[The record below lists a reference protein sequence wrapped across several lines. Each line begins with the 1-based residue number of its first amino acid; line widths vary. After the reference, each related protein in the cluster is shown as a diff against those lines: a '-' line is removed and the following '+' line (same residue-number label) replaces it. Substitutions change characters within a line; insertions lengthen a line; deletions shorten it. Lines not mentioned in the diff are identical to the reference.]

1 MRCLPY
7 NRRLV
12 LGDRVIPMLQQMRNL
27 LGGWPAKIIF
37 GLLVF
42 VFSFFGIEGY
52 FQAQNETWIA
62 KVDGHEI
69 SQQDFTN
76 ALNNAR
82 QQQLAQA
89 GSNADAS
96 EFDKPAFKQK
106 VLDQLINRQL
116 LLNLNG
122 KLGVVVPDSAVRA
135 QIAQVPQFQV
145 DGRFN
150 ADAYVATLAASN
162 QTPQQYQDE
171 VRDSLAPGQLAAPV
185 ANTAFATDAEVDAY
199 LKLRTQ
205 TRDFKYVE
213 LAEPPAPDTQVSDAD
228 IAAWYKSHTQDF
240 MTPEEVSVHYIE
252 LDAANMKVDAA
263 TDEASLKE
271 RYQKEKSRFT
281 LPEQREAAHI
291 LIKVPPNATPAQQK
305 AALAQ
310 AEKVDKL
317 AKAPGA
323 DFAKLAEQY
332 SDDLGSKNQGGDLG
346 WLQKGDTDPA
356 FENALFSMQ
365 KGQISDPVLSPEG
378 YHIID
383 LKDIRSGQV
392 KPFSEVRDQLAAE
405 AEKEARDTQ
414 YSDVA
419 GKLTDLSYQDP
430 TSLAPAA
437 KALGLTVQTTPLFTR
452 EGGSSGITAN
462 KAVVKAA
469 FSDQVLTQG
478 NSSDPIDLGPNHI
491 VIIHVADHQPT
502 KPKPLAEVSDTIRK
516 DILQARA
523 EAAAKKRADS
533 LLAQLQKSGDLD
545 AVAKSAG
552 AEVKQAS
559 AVERDSKAYDP
570 QLLKAVFAM
579 PQPAKDQGSQDLVP
593 LSQGRYALVVLNA
606 VHPGVASNVPKQEQE
621 ILREQMAQVIGSQ
634 DIDGLLAALRAH
646 AKIEVAKDRM

>member
-1 MRCLPY
+1 
-7 NRRLV
+7 
-12 LGDRVIPMLQQMRNL
+12 MLQTLRDK

-37 GLLVF
+37 GLMVF

-52 FQAQNETWIA
+52 FTAHNETWVA

-82 QQQLAQA
+82 QQQLAQP
-89 GSNADAS
+89 GNTADAA
-96 EFDKPAFKQK
+96 ELAKPAFKQK
-106 VLDQLINRQL
+106 VLDQLINQQL
-116 LLNLNG
+116 LLNLNE
-122 KLGVVVPDSAVRA
+122 KLGVVVPDSEVRA

-150 ADAYVATLAASN
+150 PDAYLATLAASN
-162 QTPQQYQDE
+162 KSPQQYQDE
-171 VRDSLAPGQLAAPV
+171 VRSSLAPSQLAAPV
-185 ANTAFATDAEVDAY
+185 ANTAFATNAEVDAY
-199 LKLRTQ
+199 LKLRMQ
-205 TRDFKYVE
+205 TRDFRYVD
-213 LAEPPAPDTQVSDAD
+213 LIEPPAPDTAVSDAE
-228 IAAWYKSHTQDF
+228 IAAWYKSHTRDF

-263 TDEASLKE
+263 TDEAALKA
-271 RYQKEKSRFT
+271 RYEKEKSRFT
-281 LPEQREAAHI
+281 LPEQREASHI

-305 AALAQ
+305 AALAKAQ
-310 AEKVDKL
+310 QVDKL

-323 DFAKLAEQY
+323 DFAKLAQEY

-356 FENALFSMQ
+356 FEHALFSMQ

-383 LKDIRSGQV
+383 LKDVRSGQA
-392 KPFSEVRDQLAAE
+392 KSFAEVHDQLAAE
-405 AEKEARDTQ
+405 AAKEARENQ
-414 YSDVA
+414 YSDIA

-452 EGGSSGITAN
+452 QGAASGIAAN

-469 FSDQVLTQG
+469 FSDQVLAQG
-478 NSSDPIDLGPNHI
+478 NSSDPVDLGPDHI
-491 VIIHVADHQPT
+491 VVIHVADHQPA
-502 KPKPLAEVSDTIRK
+502 KPKPLSEVSDTIRK

-523 EAAAKKRADS
+523 EAAAKKQADS
-533 LLAQLQKSGDLD
+533 LFAQLQKSGDLE

-559 AVERDSKAYDP
+559 TVARDSKAYDP
-570 QLLKAVFAM
+570 QLLKAVFSM
-579 PQPAKDQGSQDLVP
+579 PQPATNKPTRNIVP
-593 LSQGRYALVVLNA
+593 LPNGRYALVALDA
-606 VHPGVASNVPKQEQE
+606 VHPGDAASMPKQEKD
-621 ILREQMAQVIGSQ
+621 IWREQMSQAIGVQ
-634 DIDGLLAALRAH
+634 DIDGLLDALRAH
-646 AKIEVAKDRM
+646 AKIETAPDRM

>member
-1 MRCLPY
+1 
-7 NRRLV
+7 
-12 LGDRVIPMLQQMRNL
+12 MLQTLRDK

-37 GLLVF
+37 GLMVF

-52 FQAQNETWIA
+52 FQAQNETWVA

-82 QQQLAQA
+82 QQQLAQP
-89 GSNADAS
+89 GNTVDAA
-96 EFDKPAFKQK
+96 ELDKPAFKQK

-116 LLNLNG
+116 LLNLND
-122 KLGVVVPDSAVRA
+122 KLGVAVPDSEIRA

-150 ADAYVATLAASN
+150 ADAYLATLAASN
-162 QTPQQYQDE
+162 KTPQQYQDE
-171 VRDSLAPGQLAAPV
+171 VRADLAPSQLAAPV
-185 ANTAFATDAEVDAY
+185 ANTAFATNAEVDAY
-199 LKLRTQ
+199 LKLRMQ
-205 TRDFKYVE
+205 TRDFHYVE
-213 LAEPPAPDTQVSDAD
+213 LAEPTPPDTQVSDAD
-228 IAAWYKSHTQDF
+228 IAAWYKSHTGDF
-240 MTPEEVSVHYIE
+240 MTPEQVSVHYVE

-271 RYQKEKSRFT
+271 RYEKEKSRFT

-310 AEKVDKL
+310 AEKIDKL

-323 DFAKLAEQY
+323 DFAKLAQEY

-346 WLQKGDTDPA
+346 WLQKGDTDAA

-383 LKDIRSGQV
+383 LKDVRAGQV
-392 KPFSEVRDQLAAE
+392 KPFSDVRDQLTAE
-405 AEKEARDTQ
+405 AQKEAREGQ
-414 YSDVA
+414 YSDIA

-430 TSLAPAA
+430 TSLDPAA
-437 KALGLTVQTTPLFTR
+437 KALGLTVQTTPLFSR
-452 EGGSSGITAN
+452 EGGSSGIAAN

-491 VIIHVADHQPT
+491 VIVHIADHQPA
-502 KPKPLAEVSDTIRK
+502 KPKPLSEVSDAIRK

-523 EAAAKKRADS
+523 EAAAKQQADT
-533 LLAQLQKSGDLD
+533 LFAKLQKGGNLD
-545 AVAKSAG
+545 GVAKSAG

-559 AVERDSKAYDP
+559 TVERDSKAYDP
-570 QLLKAVFAM
+570 QLLKAVFSM
-579 PQPAKDQGSQDLVP
+579 PQPAGNKPTQGLVP
-593 LSQGRYALVVLNA
+593 LSQGRYALVVLDS
-606 VHPGVASNVPKQEQE
+606 VHPGEVANVPRQERD
-621 ILREQMAQVIGSQ
+621 ILREQMAQVIGAQ
-634 DIDGLLAALRAH
+634 DIDGLLTALRSH
-646 AKIEVAKDRM
+646 AKIETAPDRM

>member
-1 MRCLPY
+1 
-7 NRRLV
+7 
-12 LGDRVIPMLQQMRNL
+12 MLQTLRDK

-37 GLLVF
+37 GLMVF

-52 FQAQNETWIA
+52 FQAQNETWVA

-82 QQQLAQA
+82 QQQLAQP
-89 GSNADAS
+89 GNTVDAA
-96 EFDKPAFKQK
+96 ELDKPAFKQK

-116 LLNLNG
+116 LLNLND
-122 KLGVVVPDSAVRA
+122 KLGVAVPDSEIRA

-150 ADAYVATLAASN
+150 ADAYLATLAASN
-162 QTPQQYQDE
+162 KTPQEYQDE
-171 VRDSLAPGQLAAPV
+171 VRADLAPSQLAAPV
-185 ANTAFATDAEVDAY
+185 ANTAFATNAEVDAY
-199 LKLRTQ
+199 LKLRMQ
-205 TRDFKYVE
+205 TRDFHYVE
-213 LAEPPAPDTQVSDAD
+213 LAEPTPPDTQVSDAD
-228 IAAWYKSHTQDF
+228 IAAWYKSHTGDF
-240 MTPEEVSVHYIE
+240 MTPEQVSVHYVE

-271 RYQKEKSRFT
+271 RYEKEKSRFT

-291 LIKVPPNATPAQQK
+291 LIKAPPNATPAQQK

-310 AEKVDKL
+310 AEKIDKL

-323 DFAKLAEQY
+323 DFAKLAQEY

-365 KGQISDPVLSPEG
+365 KDQISDPVLSPEG

-383 LKDIRSGQV
+383 LKDVRAGQV
-392 KPFSEVRDQLAAE
+392 KPFSDVRDQLAAE
-405 AEKEARDTQ
+405 AQKEAREGQ

-430 TSLAPAA
+430 TSLDPAA
-437 KALGLTVQTTPLFTR
+437 KALGLTVQTTPLFAR
-452 EGGSSGITAN
+452 EGGSSGIAAN

-491 VIIHVADHQPT
+491 VIVHVADHQPA
-502 KPKPLAEVSDTIRK
+502 KPKPLSEVSDAIRK

-523 EAAAKKRADS
+523 EAAAKQQADA
-533 LLAQLQKSGDLD
+533 LFAKLQKGGNLD

-559 AVERDSKAYDP
+559 TVERDSKAYDP
-570 QLLKAVFAM
+570 QLLKAVFSM
-579 PQPAKDQGSQDLVP
+579 PQPADHKPMQDLVP
-593 LSQGRYALVVLNA
+593 LSQGRYALVVLDS
-606 VHPGVASNVPKQEQE
+606 VHPGEVANVPRQERD
-621 ILREQMAQVIGSQ
+621 ILREQMAQVIGAQ
-634 DIDGLLAALRAH
+634 DIDGLLATLRAH
-646 AKIEVAKDRM
+646 AKIETAPDRM